1 MYMSVHVCAQ
11 CTCPCTHTRKLG
23 KNIGCLCLLLSALLP
38 WDSLSLVQNLLSGA
52 RWPVSEISGSGS
64 LFPQSRVTST
74 CDHVQLFMWVL
85 GIQTQIF
92 VLAEQVPL
100 PLNPSS
106 YAPYTL
112 FFKTESLS
120 EPRAHRLGK
129 TSWASKSQGLSQLC
143 LSGDGVVGMSCSA
156 WLCLCVGP
164 EYPNSGPHASV
175 ASALF
180 YQLSH
185 LPGPCC
191 FPWEPT
197 HLSGLWLD

>member
-1 MYMSVHVCAQ
+1 MYMSVYVCAKY
-11 CTCPCTHTRKLG
+11 TCPCTHTR
-23 KNIGCLCLLLSALLP
+23 IGCLCLLLSALLP
-38 WDSLSLVQNLLSGA
+38 WDSLSLIQNLLSGA
-52 RWPVSEISGSGS
+52 GWPVSEISGSAS

-120 EPRAHRLGK
+120 EPRAHRLGRL
-129 TSWASKSQGLSQLC
+129 A
-143 LSGDGVVGMSCSA
+143 
-156 WLCLCVGP
+156 GP
-164 EYPNSGPHASV
+164 ANPRDYPSFVSLV
-175 ASALF
+175 MVL
-180 YQLSH
+180 
-185 LPGPCC
+185 
-191 FPWEPT
+191 
-197 HLSGLWLD
+197 